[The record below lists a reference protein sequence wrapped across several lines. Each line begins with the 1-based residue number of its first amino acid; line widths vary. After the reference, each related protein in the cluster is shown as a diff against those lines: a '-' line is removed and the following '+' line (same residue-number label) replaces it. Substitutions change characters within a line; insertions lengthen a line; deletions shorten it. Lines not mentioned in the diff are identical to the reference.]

1 MRTPLSAPMRIPL
14 SAPDVTEREIEAV
27 ADVLRTPHLSLG
39 PKLAEFERDVAAY
52 AGTRHAVA
60 VNSGTSGLHLSVR
73 ALGLKDGDEVITT
86 PFSFVASAN
95 ALLYERARPVFID
108 IDPLTLN
115 IDPRRIEAAVTP
127 RTRAIMVVHVFGRP
141 AEMEAVMAVAAR
153 HKLKVIED
161 ACEAIG
167 AEHGGRKVGAIGDA
181 GVFAFYPNKQITTGE
196 GGVIVTDEAA
206 LADAARRMRNQGR
219 DPSSDWFEHVELGYN
234 YRISD
239 INCALGLEQ
248 LRRIEGILRLRE
260 SVARRYEERLR
271 GEPRLLLPSLAVA
284 GGRVSWFVYVV
295 RLGERFTRAQRDRVV
310 LEMRERGIG
319 CGRYFAPI
327 HLQPLY
333 ARTFGYR
340 AGDFP
345 HAERSADRTIALPFF
360 NRLTE
365 AEQDEVCGRLTES
378 IDRAEALP

>member
-1 MRTPLSAPMRIPL
+1 MRIPL

-39 PKLAEFERDVAAY
+39 PKLLEFERGVAAY
-52 AGTRHAVA
+52 AGARHAVA

-73 ALGLKDGDEVITT
+73 ALGLRDGDEVITT

-95 ALLYERARPVFID
+95 ALLYERARPVFVD
-108 IDPLTLN
+108 IDPRTLN
-115 IDPRRIEAAVTP
+115 LDPRRIEAAVTP

-141 AEMEAVMAVAAR
+141 AEMEAVMAVARR

-161 ACEAIG
+161 ACEAVG
-167 AEHGGRKVGAIGDA
+167 AEHGGRKAGAIGDA

-196 GGVIVTDEAA
+196 GGVIVTDDAA

-239 INCALGLEQ
+239 INCALGVEQ
-248 LRRIEGILRLRE
+248 LRRIEDILSLRE
-260 SVARRYEERLR
+260 SVALRYDERLR
-271 GEPRLLLPSLAVA
+271 QEPRLLLPDLAIA

-295 RLGERFTRAQRDRVV
+295 RLGEHFTRAQRDRVV
-310 LEMRERGIG
+310 GEMRERGIG

-333 ARTFGYR
+333 ARSFGYR

-345 HAERSADRTIALPFF
+345 HAERSADRVIALPFF

-365 AEQDEVCGRLTES
+365 AQQDEVCGRLTES

>member
-1 MRTPLSAPMRIPL
+1 MRIPL

-39 PKLAEFERDVAAY
+39 PKLSEFERDVAAY

-73 ALGLKDGDEVITT
+73 ALGLRDGDEVITT

-95 ALLYERARPVFID
+95 VLLYERARPVFVD
-108 IDPLTLN
+108 VDPLTLN
-115 IDPRRIEAAVTP
+115 IDPRRIEAALTP

-141 AEMEAVMAVAAR
+141 AEMEAVMAVAGR
-153 HKLKVIED
+153 HGLKVIED
-161 ACEAIG
+161 ACEAVG
-167 AEHGGRKVGAIGDA
+167 AEHGGRKAGAIGDA

-196 GGVIVTDEAA
+196 GGVIVTDDAA

-219 DPSSDWFEHVELGYN
+219 DPSSNWFEHVELGYN

-239 INCALGLEQ
+239 INCALGVEQ
-248 LRRIEGILRLRE
+248 LRRIESILRLRE
-260 SVARRYEERLR
+260 SVAHRYAERLK
-271 GEPRLLLPSLAVA
+271 GEPRLLLPDLAVA

-310 LEMRERGIG
+310 GEMREQGIG

-345 HAERSADRTIALPFF
+345 HAERSADRVIALPFF

-365 AEQDEVCGRLTES
+365 AEQDEVCGRLVES
-378 IDRAEALP
+378 IGRAEAFP